1 MKSLQ
6 GRMLLVVAVTIS
18 LCWAG
23 ALTVLGIYLSQSNS
37 SVWDDKLRA
46 IANQILITIPAKA
59 TLAKDEAPPLQLQR
73 SEPADGET
81 LAFQVWVDRARPMVR
96 TPQAPAT
103 PLRPDFEDGFASG
116 MVDGQRWRVYS
127 VADSTG
133 KVHVQVGNLH
143 SVMDAE
149 LRSKA
154 FLALGLATLLLAL
167 AGAGMWWAV
176 RRALQPVVGLQ
187 AALRRR
193 HHFDLTPLPA
203 TPLPTELHPLVDAFN
218 HQLHQLDE
226 AVQAERRFIG
236 DAAHELRTPLAA
248 LQAQAQVALQ
258 ARERAD
264 KDAALVKLLAVAQRS
279 TRLSEQLLDLAKL
292 DAGQHA
298 AHQGLAD
305 LSELALHVVREFDVQ
320 AQQQGRHIVLA
331 TESCAI
337 ACDVDEIGILLR
349 NLIDNALRYT
359 GEGGRVQVRSA
370 HVAAQGIPEVLLEVS
385 DDGPG
390 VPPAEHEAVFR
401 RFHRVAGNRARGS
414 GIGLSLVAGIAQLHG
429 ARIETGTGLDGRGFN
444 VRVLFPAPAG
454 AANDMPAGTPTSA
467 AHSDAAAITSRM
479 TPACQSNQGL

>member
-1 MKSLQ
+1 VTSLQ
-6 GRMLLVVAVTIS
+6 GRMLLVVGVTIL

-23 ALTVLGIYLSQSNS
+23 ALTGLGVYLSQSNS
-37 SVWDDKLRA
+37 SVWDDKLRS
-46 IANQILITIPAKA
+46 IANQILITIPTKA
-59 TLAKDEAPPLQLQR
+59 TLPKDEVPTVQLHRGGQH
-73 SEPADGET
+73 DGET
-81 LAFQVWVDRARPMVR
+81 LAFQVWVGTSRLMVR

-103 PLRPDFEDGFASG
+103 PLRADFTDGFDSR

-127 VADSTG
+127 VSDSTG

-143 SVMDAE
+143 SVMDAQ
-149 LRSKA
+149 LRNKA
-154 FLALGLATLLLAL
+154 FIALGLVTLLLAL

-176 RRALQPVVGLQ
+176 RRALQPVVALQ
-187 AALRRR
+187 SALRRR

-203 TPLPTELHPLVDAFN
+203 APLPTELHPLVDAFN
-218 HQLHQLDE
+218 HQLRHLDE

-258 ARERAD
+258 ARASED

-298 AHQGLAD
+298 AHQSLAD

-331 TESCAI
+331 TEPCGI
-337 ACDVDEIGILLR
+337 ACDVDEVGILLR

-359 GEGGRVQVRSA
+359 GTGGQVRIRC
-370 HVAAQGIPEVLLEVS
+370 AQLAGQGGEEVLLEVA

-390 VPPAEHEAVFR
+390 VPPAEHQAVFR

-429 ARIETGTGLDGRGFN
+429 ARIETGTGLDGRGFG
-444 VRVLFPAPAG
+444 VRVLFPVPAPPARDSATEVPAG
-454 AANDMPAGTPTSA
+454 A
-467 AHSDAAAITSRM
+467 HSEAAITSRM